1 MKMKKV
7 VLASASPRRQ
17 ELLEQ
22 IHVNFVTIPSNID
35 ESEIKANKSV
45 DLVQKL
51 ALAKA
56 NNVAKRVANSLVI
69 GADTIVVHK
78 EKVLGKP
85 SSDNDGFNM
94 LSKLSGDQHQ
104 VITGLAVIDADTR
117 QRKLD
122 YEVTKVM
129 MREITNQEISDYIAT
144 KEPRDKAG
152 SYAIQEK
159 GAIFVDKIDGSFSN
173 VVGLP
178 LAKLVMVC
186 RDLGYQIV

>member
-1 MKMKKV
+1 
-7 VLASASPRRQ
+7 
-17 ELLEQ
+17 
-22 IHVNFVTIPSNID
+22 
-35 ESEIKANKSV
+35 
-45 DLVQKL
+45 
-51 ALAKA
+51 
-56 NNVAKRVANSLVI
+56 
-69 GADTIVVHK
+69 
-78 EKVLGKP
+78 
-85 SSDNDGFNM
+85 
-94 LSKLSGDQHQ
+94 
-104 VITGLAVIDADTR
+104 
-117 QRKLD
+117 
-122 YEVTKVM
+122 VTKVM

>member
-85 SSDNDGFNM
+85 TSDNDAFNM
-94 LSKLSGDQHQ
+94 LSKLSY
-104 VITGLAVIDADTR
+104 R
-117 QRKLD
+117 
-122 YEVTKVM
+122 
-129 MREITNQEISDYIAT
+129 
-144 KEPRDKAG
+144 
-152 SYAIQEK
+152 
-159 GAIFVDKIDGSFSN
+159 
-173 VVGLP
+173 
-178 LAKLVMVC
+178 C
-186 RDLGYQIV
+186 